1 MRNINLQRKMNMRT
15 VFSIIMTVMIF
26 LPVQD
31 IYAQSGREKVKKANE
46 FYNSQ
51 QFEEALNMY
60 RDAEL
65 DNPESAEIK
74 YNIGNT
80 LYMQGKYDEAFGEFN
95 KVLTAENPDLHFRSY
110 YNMGNTLYRMEKLP
124 ESILS
129 YTQALRVNPDDID
142 SKYNLEYV
150 RNELKEKSENPND
163 GNSQEDQE
171 QQQQEQQQQNKRDQQ
186 EQEEEQE
193 QQEGEQENPATEEPQ
208 KQDQQETEEISR
220 EEAERI
226 LNALEN
232 DEKDLLE
239 QRNSGSKS
247 TIRVKKNW

>member
-1 MRNINLQRKMNMRT
+1 MRA
-15 VFSIIMTVMIF
+15 VFSIFISVLLLSTAQNIH
-26 LPVQD
+26 
-31 IYAQSGREKVKKANE
+31 AQSGRSKVKNANDL
-46 FYNSQ
+46 FNSQ
-51 QFEEALNMY
+51 QYEEALNMY

-65 DNPESAEIK
+65 ENPESAEIH

-80 LYMQGKYDEAFGEFN
+80 LYMQGKYDEAFQEYN
-95 KVLTAENPDLHFRSY
+95 KVLSAEKADLHFRSY

-129 YTQALRVNPDDID
+129 YTQALRVSPDDLD

-150 RNELKEKSENPND
+150 RNKLKEESQNPND

-171 QQQQEQQQQNKRDQQ
+171 QQQQDQQQQNKR
-186 EQEEEQE
+186 EQENQQDQE
-193 QQEGEQENPATEEPQ
+193 QQQGNEENPATEEPQ
-208 KQDQQETEEISR
+208 QQEQQETEEISR

-226 LNALEN
+226 LNALQN

-239 QRNSGSKS
+239 QRNAGSKS